1 MVDGGQNFLK
11 KPVEEVLKDN
21 EGKVSG
27 DWKKKRKKEKEKRLK
42 KQETPNHKRNVLTL
56 EEEGWLVSPAV
67 PVAW

>member
-27 DWKKKRKKEKEKRLK
+27 DWRKKKEERKRKTRDTTYVIAECLA
-42 KQETPNHKRNVLTL
+42 TL
-56 EEEGWLVSPAV
+56 
-67 PVAW
+67 